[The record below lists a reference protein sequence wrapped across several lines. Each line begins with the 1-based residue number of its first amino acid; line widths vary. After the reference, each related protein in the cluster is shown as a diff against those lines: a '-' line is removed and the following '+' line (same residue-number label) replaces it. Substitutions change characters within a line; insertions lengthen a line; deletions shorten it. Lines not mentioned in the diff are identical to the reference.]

1 MLLLAVVLI
10 FAQTFGL
17 IIVRG
22 IHQQGRYLFP
32 ALIPL
37 AVFFTLGL
45 REWAPVRHRGFFP
58 LALVLGLFVL
68 DSVSLCWYIIANF
81 YG

>member
-1 MLLLAVVLI
+1 MLLLAVLLI
-10 FAQTFGL
+10 CAQTLGL
-17 IIVRG
+17 MIVQG
-22 IHQQGRYLFP
+22 IPQQGRYLFP

-45 REWAPVRHRGFFP
+45 REWTPSPHRRILP
-58 LALVLGLFVL
+58 LILVLGMFVL
-68 DSVSLCWYIIANF
+68 DSVSLCCYIIPHF